1 MKTDGT
7 TETTTSSTPIGILNS
22 NADLG
27 RSDQMTFTINGE
39 EWLFT
44 LLVDSQG
51 NLTDFTAT
59 KDGTTCTCSI
69 QLVAENSGART
80 CCTPA
85 GCTAGGC

>member
-1 MKTDGT
+1 M
-7 TETTTSSTPIGILNS
+7 N
-22 NADLG
+22 
-27 RSDQMTFTINGE
+27 FTINGE
-39 EWLFT
+39 EWIFT

-69 QLVAENSGART
+69 QLVAEGTGGRT